1 MSRTPDHAVDETAN
15 GPSDKPSGSLPLTAE
30 QIASQLRCPQGELG
44 KEFGR
49 VMNLR
54 NLSMI
59 LGALAQLELQAGNRV
74 LELGAGDGGLLGYL
88 LSRAPE
94 LQYIGLD
101 ISETM
106 VAQAQAFNAPFIQA
120 GLADHVLY
128 DGTRLPLADAS
139 FDRALAVNTVYFW
152 ADMPAMLAELARVLE
167 PGGRLCL
174 TFAEKAFMQRLPF
187 AAHGFAL
194 WDATDIEQQVGTL
207 PLQRVACVQ
216 EEDLAVSK
224 DGRLVKR
231 PYVHLV
237 MERA

>member
-1 MSRTPDHAVDETAN
+1 MSHLPDHAVDGTAN
-15 GPSDKPSGSLPLTAE
+15 ESSDRPSDSLLLTAE

-59 LGALAQLELQAGNRV
+59 LGALAQLDLQAGNRV

-106 VAQAQAFNAPFIQA
+106 VAQARAFNAPFIQA

-152 ADMPAMLAELARVLE
+152 A
-167 PGGRLCL
+167 GGRPVSAAGGACAGRGSGRQQGRAAGEAALCASGAGEGM
-174 TFAEKAFMQRLPF
+174 TEGA
-187 AAHGFAL
+187 
-194 WDATDIEQQVGTL
+194 
-207 PLQRVACVQ
+207 
-216 EEDLAVSK
+216 
-224 DGRLVKR
+224 
-231 PYVHLV
+231 
-237 MERA
+237 

>member
-1 MSRTPDHAVDETAN
+1 MSRPPDHAVDEAAKR
-15 GPSDKPSGSLPLTAE
+15 PSDRPSGSLPMTAE

-59 LGALAQLELQAGNRV
+59 LGALAQLDLQAGNRV

-106 VAQAQAFNAPFIQA
+106 VAQARAFNAPFIQA

-128 DGTRLPLADAS
+128 MT
-139 FDRALAVNTVYFW
+139 
-152 ADMPAMLAELARVLE
+152 
-167 PGGRLCL
+167 
-174 TFAEKAFMQRLPF
+174 
-187 AAHGFAL
+187 AHGCR
-194 WDATDIEQQVGTL
+194 WQMRRST
-207 PLQRVACVQ
+207 
-216 EEDLAVSK
+216 
-224 DGRLVKR
+224 GRWR
-231 PYVHLV
+231 
-237 MERA
+237 

>member
-1 MSRTPDHAVDETAN
+1 MSRTPYHAVNETVN
-15 GPSDKPSGSLPLTAE
+15 GPPDGPVGSLPLTAE
-30 QIASQLRCPQGELG
+30 RIASQLRCPLGELG

-59 LGALAQLELQAGNRV
+59 LGALAQLDLQAGNRV

-88 LSRAPE
+88 LSRAPD

-106 VAQAQAFNAPFIQA
+106 VAQAQAFNTPFIQA

-139 FDRALAVNTVYFW
+139 FDRAMAVNTVYFW
-152 ADMPAMLAELARVLE
+152 TDMPAMLAELARVLK

-187 AAHGFAL
+187 AAHGFVL
-194 WDATDIEQQVGTL
+194 WDAAEIEQQVGAL
-207 PLQRVACVQ
+207 PLQRVARVQ

-237 MERA
+237 LERA

>member
-1 MSRTPDHAVDETAN
+1 MSHLPDHAVDGTTNESSDR
-15 GPSDKPSGSLPLTAE
+15 PSDSLLLTAE

-59 LGALAQLELQAGNRV
+59 LGALAQLDLQAGNRV

-101 ISETM
+101 ISETI
-106 VAQAQAFNAPFIQA
+106 VAQARAFNAPFIQA

-152 ADMPAMLAELARVLE
+152 ADMPAMLAELARVLK

-187 AAHGFAL
+187 AAHGFVL
-194 WDATDIEQQVGTL
+194 WDAAEIEQQVGAL
-207 PLQRVACVQ
+207 SLQRVARVQ

-237 MERA
+237 LERA

>member
-1 MSRTPDHAVDETAN
+1 MSRPPDHAVDETAN
-15 GPSDKPSGSLPLTAE
+15 GPPDGPAGSLPLTAE
-30 QIASQLRCPQGELG
+30 RIASQLRCPQGELG

-59 LGALAQLELQAGNRV
+59 LGALAQLDLQAGNRV

-88 LSRAPE
+88 LSRAPD

-106 VAQAQAFNAPFIQA
+106 VAQAQAFNTPFIQA

-139 FDRALAVNTVYFW
+139 FDRAMAVNTVYFW
-152 ADMPAMLAELARVLE
+152 TDMPAMLAELARILK

-174 TFAEKAFMQRLPF
+174 TFAERAFMQRLPF
-187 AAHGFAL
+187 AAHGFVL
-194 WDATDIEQQVGTL
+194 WDATEIEQQVGAL
-207 PLQRVACVQ
+207 PLQRVARVQ

-237 MERA
+237 LERA

>member
-1 MSRTPDHAVDETAN
+1 MSRTPYHAVNETVN
-15 GPSDKPSGSLPLTAE
+15 GPPDGPAGSLPLTAE
-30 QIASQLRCPQGELG
+30 RIASQLRCPLGELG

-59 LGALAQLELQAGNRV
+59 LGALAQLDLQAGNRV

-152 ADMPAMLAELARVLE
+152 ADMPAMLAELARVLK

-187 AAHGFAL
+187 AAHGFVL
-194 WDATDIEQQVGTL
+194 WDAAEIEQQVGAL
-207 PLQRVACVQ
+207 SLQRVARVQ

-237 MERA
+237 LERA

>member
-1 MSRTPDHAVDETAN
+1 MSRTPYHAVNETVN
-15 GPSDKPSGSLPLTAE
+15 GPPDGPAGSLPLTAE
-30 QIASQLRCPQGELG
+30 RIASQLRCPLGELG

-59 LGALAQLELQAGNRV
+59 LGALAQLDLQAGNRV

-106 VAQAQAFNAPFIQA
+106 VAQARAFNAPFIQA

-152 ADMPAMLAELARVLE
+152 ADMPAMLAELARVLK

-187 AAHGFAL
+187 AAHGFVL
-194 WDATDIEQQVGTL
+194 WDAAEIEQQVGAL
-207 PLQRVACVQ
+207 SLQRVARVQ

-237 MERA
+237 LERA

>member
-1 MSRTPDHAVDETAN
+1 MSRPPDHAIDETAK
-15 GPSDKPSGSLPLTAE
+15 GPSERPSGSLPLTAE

-59 LGALAQLELQAGNRV
+59 LGALAQLDLQAGNRV

-106 VAQAQAFNAPFIQA
+106 VAQARAFNAPFIQA

-139 FDRALAVNTVYFW
+139 FDRVLAVNTVYFW
-152 ADMPAMLAELARVLE
+152 ADMPAMLAELARVLR
-167 PGGRLCL
+167 PSGRLCL
-174 TFAEKAFMQRLPF
+174 TFSERAFMQRLPF

-194 WDATDIEQQVGTL
+194 WDAAEIEQQVGAL
-207 PLQRVACVQ
+207 SLQRVARVQ

>member
-1 MSRTPDHAVDETAN
+1 M
-15 GPSDKPSGSLPLTAE
+15 PLTAE
-30 QIASQLRCPQGELG
+30 RIASQLRCPQGELG

-59 LGALAQLELQAGNRV
+59 LGALAQLDLQAGNRV

-88 LSRAPE
+88 LSRAPD

-106 VAQAQAFNAPFIQA
+106 VAQAQAFNTPFIQA

-139 FDRALAVNTVYFW
+139 FDRAMAVNTVYFW
-152 ADMPAMLAELARVLE
+152 TDMPAMLAELARVLK

-174 TFAEKAFMQRLPF
+174 TFAERAFMQRLPF
-187 AAHGFAL
+187 AAHGFVL
-194 WDATDIEQQVGTL
+194 WDAAEIEQQVGAL
-207 PLQRVACVQ
+207 SLQRVARVQ

-237 MERA
+237 LERA

>member
-1 MSRTPDHAVDETAN
+1 MSGAEAEKRDIIAMGKQRADAQAKSIIDEAKEEAATN
-15 GPSDKPSGSLPLTAE
+15 ESSDRPSDSLLLTAE

-59 LGALAQLELQAGNRV
+59 LGALAQLDLQAGNRV

-106 VAQAQAFNAPFIQA
+106 VAQ
-120 GLADHVLY
+120 V
-128 DGTRLPLADAS
+128 
-139 FDRALAVNTVYFW
+139 
-152 ADMPAMLAELARVLE
+152 
-167 PGGRLCL
+167 
-174 TFAEKAFMQRLPF
+174 
-187 AAHGFAL
+187 
-194 WDATDIEQQVGTL
+194 
-207 PLQRVACVQ
+207 
-216 EEDLAVSK
+216 
-224 DGRLVKR
+224 
-231 PYVHLV
+231 
-237 MERA
+237 

>member
-1 MSRTPDHAVDETAN
+1 M
-15 GPSDKPSGSLPLTAE
+15 
-30 QIASQLRCPQGELG
+30 
-44 KEFGR
+44 
-49 VMNLR
+49 MNLR

-59 LGALAQLELQAGNRV
+59 LGALAQLDLQAGNRV

-106 VAQAQAFNAPFIQA
+106 VAQARAFNAPFIQA

-152 ADMPAMLAELARVLE
+152 ADMPTMLAELARVLK

-187 AAHGFAL
+187 AAHGFVL
-194 WDATDIEQQVGTL
+194 WDAAEIEQQVGAL
-207 PLQRVACVQ
+207 SLQRVARVQ

-237 MERA
+237 LERA

>member
-1 MSRTPDHAVDETAN
+1 
-15 GPSDKPSGSLPLTAE
+15 LLLTAE

-59 LGALAQLELQAGNRV
+59 LGALAQLDLQAGNRV

-106 VAQAQAFNAPFIQA
+106 VAQARAFNAPFIQA

-152 ADMPAMLAELARVLE
+152 ADMPAMLAELARVLK
-167 PGGRLCL
+167 PGGRLC
-174 TFAEKAFMQRLPF
+174 R
-187 AAHGFAL
+187 
-194 WDATDIEQQVGTL
+194 
-207 PLQRVACVQ
+207 
-216 EEDLAVSK
+216 
-224 DGRLVKR
+224 
-231 PYVHLV
+231 
-237 MERA
+237 

>member
-1 MSRTPDHAVDETAN
+1 MSRTPYHAVNETAN
-15 GPSDKPSGSLPLTAE
+15 GPPDGPAGSLPLTAE
-30 QIASQLRCPQGELG
+30 RIASQLRCPLGELG

-59 LGALAQLELQAGNRV
+59 LGALAQLDLQAGNRV

-106 VAQAQAFNAPFIQA
+106 VAQARAFNAPFIQA

-152 ADMPAMLAELARVLE
+152 ADMPAMLAELARVLK

-187 AAHGFAL
+187 AAHGFVL
-194 WDATDIEQQVGTL
+194 WDAAEIEQQVGAL
-207 PLQRVACVQ
+207 SLQRVARVQ

-237 MERA
+237 LERA

>member
-1 MSRTPDHAVDETAN
+1 MSRPPDHAVDETAK
-15 GPSDKPSGSLPLTAE
+15 GPSERPSGSLPLTAE
-30 QIASQLRCPQGELG
+30 RIASQLRCPQGELG

-59 LGALAQLELQAGNRV
+59 LGALAQLDLQAGNRV

-88 LSRAPE
+88 LSRAPD

-106 VAQAQAFNAPFIQA
+106 VAQAQAFNTPFIQA

-139 FDRALAVNTVYFW
+139 FDRAMAVNTVYFW
-152 ADMPAMLAELARVLE
+152 TDMPAMLAELARVLK

-174 TFAEKAFMQRLPF
+174 TFAERAFMQRLPF
-187 AAHGFAL
+187 AAHGFVL
-194 WDATDIEQQVGTL
+194 WDAAEIEQQVGAL
-207 PLQRVACVQ
+207 PLQRVARVQ

-237 MERA
+237 LERA

>member
-1 MSRTPDHAVDETAN
+1 MSLLGHAGTRPDGSVDW
-15 GPSDKPSGSLPLTAE
+15 PIR
-30 QIASQLRCPQGELG
+30 IAAHQAFQLRCPQGELG
-44 KEFGR
+44 KEFGQ

-59 LGALAQLELQAGNRV
+59 LGALAQLDLQAGNRV

-106 VAQAQAFNAPFIQA
+106 VAQARAFNAPFIQA

-152 ADMPAMLAELARVLE
+152 ADMPAMLAELARVLR

-194 WDATDIEQQVGTL
+194 WDATDIEQQVGAL
-207 PLQRVACVQ
+207 PLQQVARVQ

>member
-1 MSRTPDHAVDETAN
+1 MSRPPDHAVDETAK
-15 GPSDKPSGSLPLTAE
+15 GPSERPSGSLPLTA
-30 QIASQLRCPQGELG
+30 ELG

-59 LGALAQLELQAGNRV
+59 LGALAQLDLQAGNRV

-88 LSRAPE
+88 LSRAPD

-106 VAQAQAFNAPFIQA
+106 VAQAQAFNTPFIQA

-139 FDRALAVNTVYFW
+139 FDRAMAVNTVYFW
-152 ADMPAMLAELARVLE
+152 TDMPAMLAELARVLK

-174 TFAEKAFMQRLPF
+174 TFAERAFMQRLPF
-187 AAHGFAL
+187 AAHGFVL
-194 WDATDIEQQVGTL
+194 WDAAEIEQQVGAL
-207 PLQRVACVQ
+207 PLQRVARVQ

-237 MERA
+237 LERA

>member
-1 MSRTPDHAVDETAN
+1 MSRTPYHAVNETVN
-15 GPSDKPSGSLPLTAE
+15 GPPDGPAGSLPLTAE
-30 QIASQLRCPQGELG
+30 RIASQLRCPLGELG

-59 LGALAQLELQAGNRV
+59 LGALAQLDLQAGNRV

-106 VAQAQAFNAPFIQA
+106 VAQAQAFNTPFIQA

-139 FDRALAVNTVYFW
+139 FDRAMAVNTVYFW
-152 ADMPAMLAELARVLE
+152 TDMPAMLAELARVLK

-187 AAHGFAL
+187 AAHGFVL
-194 WDATDIEQQVGTL
+194 WDAAEIEQQVGAL
-207 PLQRVACVQ
+207 SLQRVARVQ

-237 MERA
+237 LERA